1 MFARATPVPAAHV
14 IGADADVV
22 MMFDKQQVLRR
33 TWINRLYKVYY
44 EVLTNVAVLYLSPPR
59 VPAALL
65 QTSA

>member
-1 MFARATPVPAAHV
+1 
-14 IGADADVV
+14 

-33 TWINRLYKVYY
+33 TWTNRLYKVYY
-44 EVLTNVAVLYLSPPR
+44 EVLTNVAVLYLSSPR